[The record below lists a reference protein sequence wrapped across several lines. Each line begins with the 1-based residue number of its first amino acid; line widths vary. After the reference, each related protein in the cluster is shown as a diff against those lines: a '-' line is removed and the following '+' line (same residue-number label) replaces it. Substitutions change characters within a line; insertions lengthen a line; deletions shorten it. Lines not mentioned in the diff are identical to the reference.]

1 MEPVL
6 SARVYSVTRH
16 FHRESYIC
24 LPFIHARCS
33 IVIIIYTDKAG
44 GDLAVFP
51 NGRGATNAFVLSVRV
66 FLYLLLITVIGM
78 GCLFSS
84 FFALFIGWFLFVL
97 CYKLPYLY
105 VLWICVD
112 YYVVF

>member
-1 MEPVL
+1 MVL
-6 SARVYSVTRH
+6 LLLLIVRDNGTCIERPCVFSHSP
-16 FHRESYIC
+16 FSQESYIC

-84 FFALFIGWFLFVL
+84 VFALFIGWFLFVL
-97 CYKLPYLY
+97 C
-105 VLWICVD
+105 
-112 YYVVF
+112 